1 MYFGTAPFWSGGH
14 ASAGVAAPAPRW
26 FFAEGATGDFFDT
39 YLLVANPNDS
49 AANVTYEYLL
59 PDGTVITESRS
70 VLGNSR
76 FTVNVEAQHASLRN
90 TAVSTVISSDLP
102 IVAER
107 AMYWPGPSTTWYEA
121 HNSFGLTTIGTK
133 WGVAEGR
140 VGQARGYKTYI
151 LLSNPGTAPAA
162 VTVTYVRTSG
172 PSVVKSYTVAP
183 TSRFNVDV
191 AALVPELRDES
202 FGAVIESSQEI
213 AVERA
218 LYWNADGVFWAAGTN
233 VTATRLP

>member
-1 MYFGTAPFWSGGH
+1 MAVLKFRGTAPFWSGGH

-102 IVAER
+102 IVADHLSTAGFSDDDVR
-107 AMYWPGPSTTWYEA
+107 GVMGGNWLRFFRSALPG
-121 HNSFGLTTIGTK
+121 
-133 WGVAEGR
+133 
-140 VGQARGYKTYI
+140 
-151 LLSNPGTAPAA
+151 
-162 VTVTYVRTSG
+162 
-172 PSVVKSYTVAP
+172 
-183 TSRFNVDV
+183 
-191 AALVPELRDES
+191 
-202 FGAVIESSQEI
+202 
-213 AVERA
+213 
-218 LYWNADGVFWAAGTN
+218 
-233 VTATRLP
+233 